1 MLRLENVGLADIGM
15 AIYDCLDY
23 GVRPEEQRTLSE
35 RLENII
41 DRLVS
46 AEAEEEEEEDEGL
59 GEEGAVRRSGLVE
72 DILEK
77 CREHLELP
85 SQAENHYKAVCR

>member
-1 MLRLENVGLADIGM
+1 MLRLESVGLADIGM

-35 RLENII
+35 RLEQII

-46 AEAEEEEEEDEGL
+46 AEAEEEEEDEGL
-59 GEEGAVRRSGLVE
+59 GEEGAVKRSGLVE
-72 DILEK
+72 DILER

-85 SQAENHYKAVCR
+85 SQAETHYKAVCR